1 MRNNCLFEIILAI
14 QQGESLVIYSV
25 NVTKHTICNEV
36 FIGISEFEVS
46 IKLNAQRISN
56 IIAVKFLPRYRFH
69 LELLNIISSIMFIM
83 SFSVKASFCR
93 N

>member
-1 MRNNCLFEIILAI
+1 MRNNCSFEIILAF

-25 NVTKHTICNEV
+25 NVTKQTICNEV
-36 FIGISEFEVS
+36 S
-46 IKLNAQRISN
+46 IKLTVHRISN
-56 IIAVKFLPRYRFH
+56 IIAITFLPMNRFH
-69 LELLNIISSIMFIM
+69 LDLLNIISSIMFIM